1 MNAPR
6 NVTGGP
12 RFDRP
17 LTTCTPHEAAV
28 QLGLDQR
35 DFANL
40 IGDPAP
46 LPKLIESIRTPLSET
61 AANND
66 EPLVS
71 LQHRRVR
78 LLSNYFHA
86 GWEHAEPTGWLR
98 AAAAKRVYAAAD
110 SLPDRFGLAVFDAY
124 RPLLLQAELFNAAYS
139 DSDLPPGFVA
149 EPIAELTTPPP
160 HSTGG
165 TIDCTLTIDGI
176 ALSLGTA
183 FDDFTDQAWTGALET
198 DASSA
203 FDGSTFDRDLR
214 RLLYWTMHQVGFVV
228 LDCEW
233 WHFEYGTRRWAGI
246 NGAEAIYGR
255 ADHLPR

>member
-17 LTTCTPHEAAV
+17 LTTCTPIEAMV
-28 QLGLDQR
+28 QLDLDR
-35 DFANL
+35 HDLEIL
-40 IGDPAP
+40 IGEQAP
-46 LPKLIESIRTPLSET
+46 LPALIEPERSPLRDL
-61 AANND
+61 AWQND
-66 EPLVS
+66 EPLVA
-71 LQHRRVR
+71 LRHRRVR

-98 AAAAKRVYAAAD
+98 ASAAERVYAAAS
-110 SLPDRFGLAVFDAY
+110 SLPHGFGLAVFDAY
-124 RPLLLQAELFNAAYS
+124 RPLLLQAELFDAAYA

-149 EPIAELTTPPP
+149 EPIPERTTPPP

-176 ALSLGTA
+176 ALSLGTT
-183 FDDFTDQAWTGALET
+183 FDDFTDRAWTAALET
-198 DASSA
+198 DASS
-203 FDGSTFDRDLR
+203 SIERDLR
-214 RLLYWTMHQVGFVV
+214 RLLYWTMRRAGFVV

-233 WHFEYGTRRWAGI
+233 WHFEYGTRRWAAI
-246 NGAEAIYGR
+246 NGAAAIYGR
-255 ADHLPR
+255 ADHLPRDS